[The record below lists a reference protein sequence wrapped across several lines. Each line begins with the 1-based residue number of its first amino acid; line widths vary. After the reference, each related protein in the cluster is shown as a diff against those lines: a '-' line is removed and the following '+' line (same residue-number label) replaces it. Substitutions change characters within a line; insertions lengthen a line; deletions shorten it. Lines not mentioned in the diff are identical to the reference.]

1 MKSKANNIF
10 EFKELRISVITQTWV
25 RLEIVF
31 FLDLSSKNCT
41 RNSKMAC
48 FYVIN
53 TCGLLWLYDSTEFF
67 ELVILGRWEEEMVDF
82 ERWVQTHLKY
92 FLKRVKSYIL
102 KWY

>member
-1 MKSKANNIF
+1 MKSKANNIL

-25 RLEIVF
+25 RLEIFF

-53 TCGLLWLYDSTEFF
+53 TCGPLRLYDSTEFF
-67 ELVILGRWEEEMVDF
+67 DLVILGRW
-82 ERWVQTHLKY
+82 
-92 FLKRVKSYIL
+92 
-102 KWY
+102 

>member
-1 MKSKANNIF
+1 MKSKANNVF

-31 FLDLSSKNCT
+31 FFICRAKIVREIRKWLAS
-41 RNSKMAC
+41 
-48 FYVIN
+48 VIN
-53 TCGLLWLYDSTEFF
+53 TCGLLWLYDSSEFF
-67 ELVILGRWEEEMVDF
+67 DLVILGRWEEEMVDF

-92 FLKRVKSYIL
+92 FLKGVKSYIL